1 MRKFPWKTQEG
12 IQTRARASLHKTSR
26 NASVQKK
33 KSTQATKMTKPSPL
47 QRAAKQLGQPE
58 PKIAETVQAEA
69 TDIVKSPTKEKV
81 VHPALTKLPPA
92 DVITEQLAL
101 LNKLLSERDTSSDSP
116 SIAVPRTIFSTENY
130 VQSISSASPE
140 ELSDILEELSEV
152 PEELSDLAEDHAP
165 GFINNQGSDDIT
177 DFDDMYR
184 GEEQDDVNE
193 DNVFDDYEAITE
205 DHRSAEPGTVN
216 KHTRKNGAEY
226 SAATR
231 LKGSVVVRNSSA
243 LQQACVY
250 EESARKWEYSQ
261 LRRELKSFL
270 IALNLHF
277 ERSQAL
283 PDSSVQSVYKSIHGK
298 EFRGLYHHI
307 DWETCKS
314 LCHDIHRNMRATY
327 LRNEWKRKGGIRKV
341 GRPRRCEAKKH
352 GKGQEKR
359 APVVTPKFDDI
370 MGSGSGT
377 GSG

>member
-1 MRKFPWKTQEG
+1 
-12 IQTRARASLHKTSR
+12 
-26 NASVQKK
+26 
-33 KSTQATKMTKPSPL
+33 MTNPSPL
-47 QRAAKQLGQPE
+47 QRAAKQRGQPE
-58 PKIAETVQAEA
+58 PKIAETVPAEA
-69 TDIVKSPTKEKV
+69 TDIVKSPTKEKA

-205 DHRSAEPGTVN
+205 
-216 KHTRKNGAEY
+216 EY
-226 SAATR
+226 SAAAR
-231 LKGSVVVRNSSA
+231 LKGSVVVRNPSA
-243 LQQACVY
+243 LQQACGY

-270 IALNLHF
+270 IALNPHF

-283 PDSSVQSVYKSIHGK
+283 PDSSVQSVHKSTHGK

-307 DWETCKS
+307 DWETCK
-314 LCHDIHRNMRATY
+314 
-327 LRNEWKRKGGIRKV
+327 KV
-341 GRPRRCEAKKH
+341 GRPRKCEAKKH
-352 GKGQEKR
+352 GKGHEKR
-359 APVVTPKFDDI
+359 APVVAPKFDDI

>member
-1 MRKFPWKTQEG
+1 RPLSNVQPSSV
-12 IQTRARASLHKTSR
+12 ASR
-26 NASVQKK
+26 NQK
-33 KSTQATKMTKPSPL
+33 L
-47 QRAAKQLGQPE
+47 
-58 PKIAETVQAEA
+58 QAEA
-69 TDIVKSPTKEKV
+69 TDIVRSPTKEKA

-92 DVITEQLAL
+92 D
-101 LNKLLSERDTSSDSP
+101 RDTSSDSP
-116 SIAVPRTIFSTENY
+116 SIAVPKILVSTENY

-205 DHRSAEPGTVN
+205 DHRSAEPGPVS

-226 SAATR
+226 STTAR
-231 LKGSVVVRNSSA
+231 LKGSVVVRNPSA
-243 LQQACVY
+243 LQQACGY
-250 EESARKWEYSQ
+250 EESAQKWEYSQ

-270 IALNLHF
+270 IALNPHF

-283 PDSSVQSVYKSIHGK
+283 PDSSVQSVHKSIHGK
-298 EFRGLYHHI
+298 GFRGLYHHI

-327 LRNEWKRKGGIRKV
+327 LRNELKRKGGLERWEGHGNAKLRSMARVRKN
-341 GRPRRCEAKKH
+341 GLQLWPRNLMTSWVVV
-352 GKGQEKR
+352 
-359 APVVTPKFDDI
+359 PVPVWVNLELL
-370 MGSGSGT
+370 SL
-377 GSG
+377 